1 MQKLFVCRD
10 WSLTGFL
17 LLVAI
22 TDLLSAACKWQVV
35 ACGKDIFVFLEKRL
49 NPRSLRIVT
58 KSLIVAGCLLHK
70 RRLRH
75 TVDMLFPGCTV

>member
-1 MQKLFVCRD
+1 MQNLFVCRD

-22 TDLLSAACKWQVV
+22 TDLLSAACKWPVV
-35 ACGKDIFVFLEKRL
+35 VCGKDIFVFLEKGL

-58 KSLIVAGCLLHK
+58 KSLIVAMTPV
-70 RRLRH
+70 RE
-75 TVDMLFPGCTV
+75 V